1 MHAIYFG
8 SSLFFQL
15 RKIRQNYYKIRSP
28 IFIRL
33 KKMLKIWRCN
43 VDDRFLKN
51 RDLVRLETLA
61 QFAGGNNPQR
71 NAAVLLLTICNRRG
85 AMCTYFT
92 FFLHAERAGT
102 GRDLVTRHPSEI
114 SSFALDIERRIYK
127 SKRGSAKFTR
137 AFSPIGPPDIS
148 DLSMPPDIYERVV
161 RIVIKARYRIFICDA
176 ICIYM

>member
-1 MHAIYFG
+1 MIDFWKIEIWFG
-8 SSLFFQL
+8 SKLSRNSRVVTTPSATPRCFYL
-15 RKIRQNYYKIRSP
+15 R
-28 IFIRL
+28 FVTVAA
-33 KKMLKIWRCN
+33 RCA
-43 VDDRFLKN
+43 RI
-51 RDLVRLETLA
+51 
-61 QFAGGNNPQR
+61 
-71 NAAVLLLTICNRRG
+71 LL
-85 AMCTYFT
+85 

-114 SSFALDIERRIYK
+114 SSFAVDIERRIYK

-148 DLSMPPDIYERVV
+148 DLSMPPGIYERVV